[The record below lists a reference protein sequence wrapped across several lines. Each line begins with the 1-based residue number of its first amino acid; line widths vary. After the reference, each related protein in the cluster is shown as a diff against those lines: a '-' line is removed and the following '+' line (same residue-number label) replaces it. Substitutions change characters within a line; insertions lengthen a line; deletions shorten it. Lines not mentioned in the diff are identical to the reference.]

1 MNPIL
6 VKSEG
11 EGVLV
16 LDALVVPTAGNN
28 PSH

>member
-6 VKSEG
+6 VKPAG

-16 LDALVVPTAGNN
+16 LDALIVPTAGNN
-28 PSH
+28 PAH